1 MKKGMIKVIALY
13 PSGDGK
19 TFDMDYYINKHIP
32 MAAGL
37 LGDAVK
43 GLTVEK
49 GLAGAAPDL
58 PVPYVAV
65 ANTYFDS
72 IQAFQTA
79 FGSHH
84 MDALK
89 DDVSNYTNI
98 EPITLISE
106 VMI

>member
-1 MKKGMIKVIALY
+1 MKKGMIKVIVLY

-19 TFDMDYYINKHIP
+19 TFDMDYYINKHVP
-32 MAAGL
+32 MAAGF
-37 LGDAVK
+37 LGDAMK

-49 GLAGAAPDL
+49 GLAGIAPDL

-65 ANTYFDS
+65 ANSYFDS

-79 FGSHH
+79 FAAVPA
-84 MDALK
+84 ALM

>member
-1 MKKGMIKVIALY
+1 MIKVIVLY

-19 TFDMDYYINKHIP
+19 TFDMDYYINKHMP

-43 GLTVEK
+43 GFTVEK

-72 IQAFQTA
+72 IEAFQTA
-79 FGSHH
+79 YGPH
-84 MDALK
+84 MDTLMA
-89 DDVSNYTNI
+89 DVSNYTNI
-98 EPITLISE
+98 EPIVLFSE

>member
-1 MKKGMIKVIALY
+1 MKKGMIKVIVLY

-19 TFDMDYYINKHIP
+19 TFDMDYYINKHVP

-43 GLTVEK
+43 GVTVEK

-72 IQAFQTA
+72 IETFQTA
-79 FGSHH
+79 YGPHIDTL
-84 MDALK
+84 MA
-89 DDVSNYTNI
+89 DVSNYTNI
-98 EPITLISE
+98 EPIVLFSE